1 MRAIFR
7 MQQRV
12 GRVASIYIGT
22 DHRVSLRHFGP
33 SSLGKFSR
41 LIHPRAVAQTLEKWG
56 VVAGYAHRQPGL
68 IMCKN
73 VQVEEASLRR

>member
-1 MRAIFR
+1 LGDLI
-7 MQQRV
+7 Q
-12 GRVASIYIGT
+12 GKSHCDT
-22 DHRVSLRHFGP
+22 LGP